1 MKTAASHLKSLRD
14 GREVYI
20 LGRRVRDV
28 TTHPAFKNSVASAAH
43 LYDFQSAPA
52 HLDQMTFTS
61 PSSGD
66 RVSRSWQLPASYA
79 ELVDRR
85 HALTAWAE
93 THYGF
98 MGRSPD
104 HVASCL
110 GGMMMGIEIFEAW
123 DPARAGA
130 LREFFQFARDRDLF
144 LTYVI
149 INPLADRTK
158 AAHEQGSDFLIAR
171 MCDRDEKGITV
182 QGAKMLGTSAIM
194 ANEVFVTTIQ
204 PLKPGDE
211 PYAISFVVPIN
222 AKGLKVL
229 SRKSYELAA
238 GSIFDNPL
246 SSRYD
251 ENDAV
256 LYFDNVHV
264 PWERVFI
271 AGDLA
276 MCQKQFH
283 ATPAHIYQNYQCQI
297 RLMVKLR
304 FLVGLARMIATANG
318 IEAFPQVRETLGQL
332 AAESAM
338 VDAFVA
344 AMEVKGVQRGAY
356 FVPDRHTLYAAQ
368 VLTQQL
374 YPKVINT
381 LRSLAGGSMIM
392 LPSGIEDLAD
402 PTLADYA
409 LRVQGSATL
418 SPEERVK
425 LFKLAWDAV
434 GSEFA
439 SRHTQ
444 YEMFYAGADFVT
456 KGHSYRT
463 FDWDGATALA
473 TRLLAGYQLK
483 DETKNATPE
492 RAQGISSVGSE

>member
-1 MKTAASHLKSLRD
+1 MS
-14 GREVYI
+14 
-20 LGRRVRDV
+20 
-28 TTHPAFKNSVASAAH
+28 
-43 LYDFQSAPA
+43 
-52 HLDQMTFTS
+52 
-61 PSSGD
+61 
-66 RVSRSWQLPASYA
+66 
-79 ELVDRR
+79 
-85 HALTAWAE
+85 
-93 THYGF
+93 
-98 MGRSPD
+98 
-104 HVASCL
+104 
-110 GGMMMGIEIFEAW
+110 
-123 DPARAGA
+123 
-130 LREFFQFARDRDLF
+130 
-144 LTYVI
+144 
-149 INPLADRTK
+149 
-158 AAHEQGSDFLIAR
+158 
-171 MCDRDEKGITV
+171 DRDEKGITV

>member
-1 MKTAASHLKSLRD
+1 
-14 GREVYI
+14 
-20 LGRRVRDV
+20 
-28 TTHPAFKNSVASAAH
+28 
-43 LYDFQSAPA
+43 
-52 HLDQMTFTS
+52 
-61 PSSGD
+61 
-66 RVSRSWQLPASYA
+66 
-79 ELVDRR
+79 
-85 HALTAWAE
+85 
-93 THYGF
+93 
-98 MGRSPD
+98 
-104 HVASCL
+104 
-110 GGMMMGIEIFEAW
+110 
-123 DPARAGA
+123 
-130 LREFFQFARDRDLF
+130 
-144 LTYVI
+144 
-149 INPLADRTK
+149 
-158 AAHEQGSDFLIAR
+158 
-171 MCDRDEKGITV
+171 
-182 QGAKMLGTSAIM
+182 
-194 ANEVFVTTIQ
+194 
-204 PLKPGDE
+204 
-211 PYAISFVVPIN
+211 VPMN
-222 AKGLKVL
+222 VKGLKIL

-238 GSIFDNPL
+238 GTIFDNPL

-283 ATPAHIYQNYQCQI
+283 ATPAHVYQNYQCQI

-318 IEAFPQVRETLGQL
+318 VEAFPQVRETLGEL
-332 AAESAM
+332 AAESSM

-344 AMEVKGVQRGAY
+344 AMEVKGTQRGPY

-374 YPKVINT
+374 YPKVITT

-392 LPSGIEDLAD
+392 LPSGIQDLAD

-463 FDWDGATALA
+463 FDWDGAMALT

-483 DETKNATPE
+483 DEQKNANPE
-492 RAQGISSVGSE
+492 RAQGISSLGPE

>member
-1 MKTAASHLKSLRD
+1 
-14 GREVYI
+14 
-20 LGRRVRDV
+20 
-28 TTHPAFKNSVASAAH
+28 
-43 LYDFQSAPA
+43 
-52 HLDQMTFTS
+52 
-61 PSSGD
+61 
-66 RVSRSWQLPASYA
+66 
-79 ELVDRR
+79 
-85 HALTAWAE
+85 
-93 THYGF
+93 

-110 GGMMMGIEIFEAW
+110 AGMYMGIDVFEAF
-123 DPARAGA
+123 DPARASA
-130 LREFFQFARDRDLF
+130 LRDYYCFARDRDLF

-149 INPLADRTK
+149 INPLVDRAK
-158 AAHEQGSDFLIAR
+158 AASEQTGDVIAR
-171 MCDRDEKGITV
+171 IVDRDAQGITV

-194 ANEVFVTTIQ
+194 ANEVFVTSIQ

-211 PYAISFVVPIN
+211 PYALSFAVPMN
-222 AKGLKVL
+222 AKGLKIL
-229 SRKSYELAA
+229 CRKSYEAA
-238 GSIFDNPL
+238 ANSVFDNPI

-256 LYFDNVHV
+256 LYFDQVQV

-271 AGDLA
+271 AGDVA

-283 ATPAHIYQNYQCQI
+283 ATPAHVYQNYQCQI

-304 FLVGLARMIATANG
+304 FLTGLARRIAQANG
-318 IEAFPQVRETLGQL
+318 IEAFPQVREILGQL
-332 AAESAM
+332 AAEAAM
-338 VDAFVA
+338 VDSLVY
-344 AMEVKGVQRGAY
+344 AMELRGSRRGAY
-356 FVPDRHTLYAAQ
+356 FVPDRHMLYAAQ

-374 YPKVINT
+374 YPKVMTT
-381 LRSLAGGSMIM
+381 LRSLAGGSLIM

-409 LRVQGSATL
+409 LRVQASAAGE
-418 SPEERVK
+418 PEERVK

-463 FDWDGATALA
+463 YDWDGAAAQVDRVLS
-473 TRLLAGYQLK
+473 GYNLK
-483 DETKNATPE
+483 DEL
-492 RAQGISSVGSE
+492 RAK